1 MALHPIFQDT
11 LSTNT
16 GMRPVGDAMGE
27 VIVGL
32 DRVMA
37 KKAGKSVVQMVADAQ
52 GWQAPEEGSERYRML
67 DAALAARGAS
77 YRFGGGEG
85 AHDAWSLARSAAIY
99 ATERDGIDVI
109 REGSGDGNISEQ
121 AARMAITQW
130 GLTEVRTR
138 HAAPGDLLLFENDG
152 GHDAKGAYVAILS
165 SAGGE
170 LSWAML
176 PGKSRPEP
184 KMIHA
189 YRARSVIESW
199 VGQVWM
205 DRIIGIF
212 SFDAPDTPKR
222 ASLKVAA

>member
-1 MALHPIFQDT
+1 MALHPIFQEITDAHRG
-11 LSTNT
+11 LSHIGE
-16 GMRPVGDAMGE
+16 GMSE

-37 KKAGKSVVQMVADAQ
+37 KKAGKSVIQNIADTH
-52 GWQAPEEGSERYRML
+52 GWRAPEESSERYRML
-67 DAALAARGAS
+67 DAALAARGAP
-77 YRFGGGEG
+77 YRYGGGEG

-152 GHDAKGAYVAILS
+152 GDNAKGTHVAILS

-199 VGQVWM
+199 VGTVWM
-205 DRIIGIF
+205 DRLIGAF
-212 SFDAPDTPKR
+212 SFDAPDAPRR
-222 ASLKVAA
+222 AALKVAA